1 MPGEARARGFAR
13 FMLKKYGKRE
23 ALRRSRSR
31 RDSPETESERSFW
44 AKVVRKLE
52 RGISVP

>member
-13 FMLKKYGKRE
+13 FMLDKYGKRD
-23 ALRRSRSR
+23 ALRRSRLR
-31 RDSPETESERSFW
+31 RDSPESESERRFW

-52 RGISVP
+52 RGLALP